1 MSQTRSAW
9 AVMVKLLAE
18 YNDEECTD
26 LALLTVWAGVGLGE
40 LLVGEGAFEYG
51 VHEHKGGT
59 Q

>member
-1 MSQTRSAW
+1 
-9 AVMVKLLAE
+9 MVKLLAE